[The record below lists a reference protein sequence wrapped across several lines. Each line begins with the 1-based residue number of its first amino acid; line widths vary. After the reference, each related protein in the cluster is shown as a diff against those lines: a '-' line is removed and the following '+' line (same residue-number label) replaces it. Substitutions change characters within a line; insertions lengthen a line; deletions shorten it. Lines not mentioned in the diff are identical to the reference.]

1 MIKNL
6 PANAGD
12 TGDVGLVPGSGRSP
26 GVENGNLLHFS
37 CLEDSMDRVAWWA
50 TVCRLAKSLD
60 LTKHISTHSL
70 RGIHYLFTVNILNLF
85 IDLITLSTGG
95 NFNLNV

>member
-50 TVCRLAKSLD
+50 TVCRLAKNLD
-60 LTKHISTHSL
+60 MTKHISMHSL

-95 NFNLNV
+95 NFNLIV